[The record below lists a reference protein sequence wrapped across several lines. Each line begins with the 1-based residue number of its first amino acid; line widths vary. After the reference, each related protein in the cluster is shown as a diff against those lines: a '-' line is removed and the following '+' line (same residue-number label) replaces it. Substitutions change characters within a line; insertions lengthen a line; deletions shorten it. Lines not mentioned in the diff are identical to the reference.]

1 MSSLSPH
8 HYLIL
13 VFIWH
18 SYSIIANHD
27 YHLPILI
34 IIMNTITLII
44 MVVIIIIIIITTINI
59 ITIIG
64 IIIIIIIII
73 VIMSITLCIDTKQG
87 YFFINATLYSYF
99 RFAPHFFSSYLEL
112 PLIK

>member
-1 MSSLSPH
+1 
-8 HYLIL
+8 
-13 VFIWH
+13 
-18 SYSIIANHD
+18 
-27 YHLPILI
+27 
-34 IIMNTITLII
+34 
-44 MVVIIIIIIITTINI
+44 MVVIIIIIITTINI
-59 ITIIG
+59 ITIIVI

-99 RFAPHFFSSYLEL
+99 RFAPHFFSSYSEL